1 MNISIEHVTKKI
13 KDATVLKDICLEM
26 KGGTV
31 YGLQGKNGS
40 GKTMLMRAI
49 SGLIRPTSGRIVIN
63 GEQLHKNISIPR
75 SIGLLLENPSLLPEY
90 DASQNLKLL
99 AKMQGGVPEE
109 EIRQL
114 IRDVGLDDAGHK
126 KVEKYSL
133 GMKQRLG
140 IAAAILGSPD
150 IILLDEPINA
160 IDGEGVEEIRSLI
173 LSLKNEKRIIIVACH
188 DKEEMNL
195 LADEIVHLR
204 DGRIEGQENGVA
216 DAVRQVLNYYK
227 VRNPGTLLDHWLI
240 MTAGTQPYQPNT
252 LHSYKFPTI
261 WLIMQAFMLLV
272 VNGYTSGDLEE
283 HGSVMI
289 VKSRS
294 RAGWWLSKCVWC
306 MFSTLLAYVI
316 YYIPMFLIFAW
327 RGIPMKMH
335 LTKRLVTT
343 SVEGFLNWKTADVCA
358 VVLFIPVA
366 VMMFLCLLQ
375 MLLEVV
381 WSPAVAIILLLVIQ
395 GISAYKQSVF
405 LWGNW
410 GIPVRM
416 LKTPIGYI
424 GNLRCSIAGIIVCIV
439 IGTILFKRRDL
450 LFKE

>member
-13 KDATVLKDICLEM
+13 KNATVLKDICLEM

-99 AKMQGGVPEE
+99 ATMQGGVPEE

-114 IRDVGLDDAGHK
+114 IRDVGLEDAGHK

-204 DGRIEGQENGVA
+204 DGRIEGQENGGA
-216 DAVRQVLNYYK
+216 A
-227 VRNPGTLLDHWLI
+227 
-240 MTAGTQPYQPNT
+240 
-252 LHSYKFPTI
+252 
-261 WLIMQAFMLLV
+261 
-272 VNGYTSGDLEE
+272 
-283 HGSVMI
+283 
-289 VKSRS
+289 
-294 RAGWWLSKCVWC
+294 
-306 MFSTLLAYVI
+306 
-316 YYIPMFLIFAW
+316 
-327 RGIPMKMH
+327 
-335 LTKRLVTT
+335 
-343 SVEGFLNWKTADVCA
+343 
-358 VVLFIPVA
+358 
-366 VMMFLCLLQ
+366 
-375 MLLEVV
+375 
-381 WSPAVAIILLLVIQ
+381 
-395 GISAYKQSVF
+395 
-405 LWGNW
+405 
-410 GIPVRM
+410 
-416 LKTPIGYI
+416 
-424 GNLRCSIAGIIVCIV
+424 
-439 IGTILFKRRDL
+439 
-450 LFKE
+450 

>member
-114 IRDVGLDDAGHK
+114 IRDVGLEDAGHK

-140 IAAAILGSPD
+140 IAAAILGRPD

-204 DGRIEGQENGVA
+204 DGRIEGQENGGA
-216 DAVRQVLNYYK
+216 A
-227 VRNPGTLLDHWLI
+227 
-240 MTAGTQPYQPNT
+240 
-252 LHSYKFPTI
+252 
-261 WLIMQAFMLLV
+261 
-272 VNGYTSGDLEE
+272 
-283 HGSVMI
+283 
-289 VKSRS
+289 
-294 RAGWWLSKCVWC
+294 
-306 MFSTLLAYVI
+306 
-316 YYIPMFLIFAW
+316 
-327 RGIPMKMH
+327 
-335 LTKRLVTT
+335 
-343 SVEGFLNWKTADVCA
+343 
-358 VVLFIPVA
+358 
-366 VMMFLCLLQ
+366 
-375 MLLEVV
+375 
-381 WSPAVAIILLLVIQ
+381 
-395 GISAYKQSVF
+395 
-405 LWGNW
+405 
-410 GIPVRM
+410 
-416 LKTPIGYI
+416 
-424 GNLRCSIAGIIVCIV
+424 
-439 IGTILFKRRDL
+439 
-450 LFKE
+450 

>member
-13 KDATVLKDICLEM
+13 KNATVLKDICLEM

-90 DASQNLKLL
+90 DAFQNLKLL

-114 IRDVGLDDAGHK
+114 IRDVGLEDAGHK

-204 DGRIEGQENGVA
+204 DGRIEGQENGGA
-216 DAVRQVLNYYK
+216 A
-227 VRNPGTLLDHWLI
+227 
-240 MTAGTQPYQPNT
+240 
-252 LHSYKFPTI
+252 
-261 WLIMQAFMLLV
+261 
-272 VNGYTSGDLEE
+272 
-283 HGSVMI
+283 
-289 VKSRS
+289 
-294 RAGWWLSKCVWC
+294 
-306 MFSTLLAYVI
+306 
-316 YYIPMFLIFAW
+316 
-327 RGIPMKMH
+327 
-335 LTKRLVTT
+335 
-343 SVEGFLNWKTADVCA
+343 
-358 VVLFIPVA
+358 
-366 VMMFLCLLQ
+366 
-375 MLLEVV
+375 
-381 WSPAVAIILLLVIQ
+381 
-395 GISAYKQSVF
+395 
-405 LWGNW
+405 
-410 GIPVRM
+410 
-416 LKTPIGYI
+416 
-424 GNLRCSIAGIIVCIV
+424 
-439 IGTILFKRRDL
+439 
-450 LFKE
+450 

>member
-204 DGRIEGQENGVA
+204 DGRIEGQENGGA
-216 DAVRQVLNYYK
+216 A
-227 VRNPGTLLDHWLI
+227 
-240 MTAGTQPYQPNT
+240 
-252 LHSYKFPTI
+252 
-261 WLIMQAFMLLV
+261 
-272 VNGYTSGDLEE
+272 
-283 HGSVMI
+283 
-289 VKSRS
+289 
-294 RAGWWLSKCVWC
+294 
-306 MFSTLLAYVI
+306 
-316 YYIPMFLIFAW
+316 
-327 RGIPMKMH
+327 
-335 LTKRLVTT
+335 
-343 SVEGFLNWKTADVCA
+343 
-358 VVLFIPVA
+358 
-366 VMMFLCLLQ
+366 
-375 MLLEVV
+375 
-381 WSPAVAIILLLVIQ
+381 
-395 GISAYKQSVF
+395 
-405 LWGNW
+405 
-410 GIPVRM
+410 
-416 LKTPIGYI
+416 
-424 GNLRCSIAGIIVCIV
+424 
-439 IGTILFKRRDL
+439 
-450 LFKE
+450 

>member
-49 SGLIRPTSGRIVIN
+49 SGTGSVPTSGRIVIN

-150 IILLDEPINA
+150 IILLDEPTM
-160 IDGEGVEEIRSLI
+160 RST
-173 LSLKNEKRIIIVACH
+173 EK
-188 DKEEMNL
+188 
-195 LADEIVHLR
+195 
-204 DGRIEGQENGVA
+204 
-216 DAVRQVLNYYK
+216 
-227 VRNPGTLLDHWLI
+227 
-240 MTAGTQPYQPNT
+240 
-252 LHSYKFPTI
+252 
-261 WLIMQAFMLLV
+261 
-272 VNGYTSGDLEE
+272 
-283 HGSVMI
+283 
-289 VKSRS
+289 
-294 RAGWWLSKCVWC
+294 VW
-306 MFSTLLAYVI
+306 
-316 YYIPMFLIFAW
+316 
-327 RGIPMKMH
+327 
-335 LTKRLVTT
+335 KRY
-343 SVEGFLNWKTADVCA
+343 EA
-358 VVLFIPVA
+358 LFCP
-366 VMMFLCLLQ
+366 
-375 MLLEVV
+375 
-381 WSPAVAIILLLVIQ
+381 
-395 GISAYKQSVF
+395 
-405 LWGNW
+405 
-410 GIPVRM
+410 
-416 LKTPIGYI
+416 
-424 GNLRCSIAGIIVCIV
+424 
-439 IGTILFKRRDL
+439 
-450 LFKE
+450 

>member
-114 IRDVGLDDAGHK
+114 IRDVGLEDAGHK

-133 GMKQRLG
+133 GMKQRLD

-204 DGRIEGQENGVA
+204 DGRIEGQENGGA
-216 DAVRQVLNYYK
+216 A
-227 VRNPGTLLDHWLI
+227 
-240 MTAGTQPYQPNT
+240 
-252 LHSYKFPTI
+252 
-261 WLIMQAFMLLV
+261 
-272 VNGYTSGDLEE
+272 
-283 HGSVMI
+283 
-289 VKSRS
+289 
-294 RAGWWLSKCVWC
+294 
-306 MFSTLLAYVI
+306 
-316 YYIPMFLIFAW
+316 
-327 RGIPMKMH
+327 
-335 LTKRLVTT
+335 
-343 SVEGFLNWKTADVCA
+343 
-358 VVLFIPVA
+358 
-366 VMMFLCLLQ
+366 
-375 MLLEVV
+375 
-381 WSPAVAIILLLVIQ
+381 
-395 GISAYKQSVF
+395 
-405 LWGNW
+405 
-410 GIPVRM
+410 
-416 LKTPIGYI
+416 
-424 GNLRCSIAGIIVCIV
+424 
-439 IGTILFKRRDL
+439 
-450 LFKE
+450 

>member
-13 KDATVLKDICLEM
+13 KNATVLKDICLEM

-114 IRDVGLDDAGHK
+114 IRDVGLEDAGHK

-140 IAAAILGSPD
+140 IASAILGSPD

-204 DGRIEGQENGVA
+204 DGRIEGQENGGA
-216 DAVRQVLNYYK
+216 A
-227 VRNPGTLLDHWLI
+227 
-240 MTAGTQPYQPNT
+240 
-252 LHSYKFPTI
+252 
-261 WLIMQAFMLLV
+261 
-272 VNGYTSGDLEE
+272 
-283 HGSVMI
+283 
-289 VKSRS
+289 
-294 RAGWWLSKCVWC
+294 
-306 MFSTLLAYVI
+306 
-316 YYIPMFLIFAW
+316 
-327 RGIPMKMH
+327 
-335 LTKRLVTT
+335 
-343 SVEGFLNWKTADVCA
+343 
-358 VVLFIPVA
+358 
-366 VMMFLCLLQ
+366 
-375 MLLEVV
+375 
-381 WSPAVAIILLLVIQ
+381 
-395 GISAYKQSVF
+395 
-405 LWGNW
+405 
-410 GIPVRM
+410 
-416 LKTPIGYI
+416 
-424 GNLRCSIAGIIVCIV
+424 
-439 IGTILFKRRDL
+439 
-450 LFKE
+450 

>member
-13 KDATVLKDICLEM
+13 KDATILKDICLEM

-204 DGRIEGQENGVA
+204 DGRIEGQENGGA
-216 DAVRQVLNYYK
+216 A
-227 VRNPGTLLDHWLI
+227 
-240 MTAGTQPYQPNT
+240 
-252 LHSYKFPTI
+252 
-261 WLIMQAFMLLV
+261 
-272 VNGYTSGDLEE
+272 
-283 HGSVMI
+283 
-289 VKSRS
+289 
-294 RAGWWLSKCVWC
+294 
-306 MFSTLLAYVI
+306 
-316 YYIPMFLIFAW
+316 
-327 RGIPMKMH
+327 
-335 LTKRLVTT
+335 
-343 SVEGFLNWKTADVCA
+343 
-358 VVLFIPVA
+358 
-366 VMMFLCLLQ
+366 
-375 MLLEVV
+375 
-381 WSPAVAIILLLVIQ
+381 
-395 GISAYKQSVF
+395 
-405 LWGNW
+405 
-410 GIPVRM
+410 
-416 LKTPIGYI
+416 
-424 GNLRCSIAGIIVCIV
+424 
-439 IGTILFKRRDL
+439 
-450 LFKE
+450 

>member
-173 LSLKNEKRIIIVACH
+173 LSLKNETRNSIVACH

-204 DGRIEGQENGVA
+204 DGRIEGQENGGA
-216 DAVRQVLNYYK
+216 A
-227 VRNPGTLLDHWLI
+227 
-240 MTAGTQPYQPNT
+240 
-252 LHSYKFPTI
+252 
-261 WLIMQAFMLLV
+261 
-272 VNGYTSGDLEE
+272 
-283 HGSVMI
+283 
-289 VKSRS
+289 
-294 RAGWWLSKCVWC
+294 
-306 MFSTLLAYVI
+306 
-316 YYIPMFLIFAW
+316 
-327 RGIPMKMH
+327 
-335 LTKRLVTT
+335 
-343 SVEGFLNWKTADVCA
+343 
-358 VVLFIPVA
+358 
-366 VMMFLCLLQ
+366 
-375 MLLEVV
+375 
-381 WSPAVAIILLLVIQ
+381 
-395 GISAYKQSVF
+395 
-405 LWGNW
+405 
-410 GIPVRM
+410 
-416 LKTPIGYI
+416 
-424 GNLRCSIAGIIVCIV
+424 
-439 IGTILFKRRDL
+439 
-450 LFKE
+450 

>member
-99 AKMQGGVPEE
+99 AKMQGGVPED
-109 EIRQL
+109 EIQQL
-114 IRDVGLDDAGHK
+114 IRDVGLEDAGHK

-204 DGRIEGQENGVA
+204 DGRIEGQENGGA
-216 DAVRQVLNYYK
+216 A
-227 VRNPGTLLDHWLI
+227 
-240 MTAGTQPYQPNT
+240 
-252 LHSYKFPTI
+252 
-261 WLIMQAFMLLV
+261 
-272 VNGYTSGDLEE
+272 
-283 HGSVMI
+283 
-289 VKSRS
+289 
-294 RAGWWLSKCVWC
+294 
-306 MFSTLLAYVI
+306 
-316 YYIPMFLIFAW
+316 
-327 RGIPMKMH
+327 
-335 LTKRLVTT
+335 
-343 SVEGFLNWKTADVCA
+343 
-358 VVLFIPVA
+358 
-366 VMMFLCLLQ
+366 
-375 MLLEVV
+375 
-381 WSPAVAIILLLVIQ
+381 
-395 GISAYKQSVF
+395 
-405 LWGNW
+405 
-410 GIPVRM
+410 
-416 LKTPIGYI
+416 
-424 GNLRCSIAGIIVCIV
+424 
-439 IGTILFKRRDL
+439 
-450 LFKE
+450 

>member
-1 MNISIEHVTKKI
+1 MEYSIIVNDVSKSFRGEM
-13 KDATVLKDICLEM
+13 VLKNVSVKCRPGHI
-26 KGGTV
+26 
-31 YGLQGKNGS
+31 YGFVGKNGS

-204 DGRIEGQENGVA
+204 DGRIEGQENGGA
-216 DAVRQVLNYYK
+216 A
-227 VRNPGTLLDHWLI
+227 
-240 MTAGTQPYQPNT
+240 
-252 LHSYKFPTI
+252 
-261 WLIMQAFMLLV
+261 
-272 VNGYTSGDLEE
+272 
-283 HGSVMI
+283 
-289 VKSRS
+289 
-294 RAGWWLSKCVWC
+294 
-306 MFSTLLAYVI
+306 
-316 YYIPMFLIFAW
+316 
-327 RGIPMKMH
+327 
-335 LTKRLVTT
+335 
-343 SVEGFLNWKTADVCA
+343 
-358 VVLFIPVA
+358 
-366 VMMFLCLLQ
+366 
-375 MLLEVV
+375 
-381 WSPAVAIILLLVIQ
+381 
-395 GISAYKQSVF
+395 
-405 LWGNW
+405 
-410 GIPVRM
+410 
-416 LKTPIGYI
+416 
-424 GNLRCSIAGIIVCIV
+424 
-439 IGTILFKRRDL
+439 
-450 LFKE
+450 

>member
-1 MNISIEHVTKKI
+1 MLKIE
-13 KDATVLKDICLEM
+13 DLRFSYSRRSAPVLNGVDLELRD
-26 KGGTV
+26 GEIGI
-31 YGLQGKNGS
+31 LLGKNGS

-90 DASQNLKLL
+90 DAFQNLKLL

-114 IRDVGLDDAGHK
+114 IRDVGLEDAGHK

-204 DGRIEGQENGVA
+204 DGRIEGQENGGA
-216 DAVRQVLNYYK
+216 A
-227 VRNPGTLLDHWLI
+227 
-240 MTAGTQPYQPNT
+240 
-252 LHSYKFPTI
+252 
-261 WLIMQAFMLLV
+261 
-272 VNGYTSGDLEE
+272 
-283 HGSVMI
+283 
-289 VKSRS
+289 
-294 RAGWWLSKCVWC
+294 
-306 MFSTLLAYVI
+306 
-316 YYIPMFLIFAW
+316 
-327 RGIPMKMH
+327 
-335 LTKRLVTT
+335 
-343 SVEGFLNWKTADVCA
+343 
-358 VVLFIPVA
+358 
-366 VMMFLCLLQ
+366 
-375 MLLEVV
+375 
-381 WSPAVAIILLLVIQ
+381 
-395 GISAYKQSVF
+395 
-405 LWGNW
+405 
-410 GIPVRM
+410 
-416 LKTPIGYI
+416 
-424 GNLRCSIAGIIVCIV
+424 
-439 IGTILFKRRDL
+439 
-450 LFKE
+450 

>member
-40 GKTMLMRAI
+40 GMLMRAI

-204 DGRIEGQENGVA
+204 DGRIEGQENGGA
-216 DAVRQVLNYYK
+216 A
-227 VRNPGTLLDHWLI
+227 
-240 MTAGTQPYQPNT
+240 
-252 LHSYKFPTI
+252 
-261 WLIMQAFMLLV
+261 
-272 VNGYTSGDLEE
+272 
-283 HGSVMI
+283 
-289 VKSRS
+289 
-294 RAGWWLSKCVWC
+294 
-306 MFSTLLAYVI
+306 
-316 YYIPMFLIFAW
+316 
-327 RGIPMKMH
+327 
-335 LTKRLVTT
+335 
-343 SVEGFLNWKTADVCA
+343 
-358 VVLFIPVA
+358 
-366 VMMFLCLLQ
+366 
-375 MLLEVV
+375 
-381 WSPAVAIILLLVIQ
+381 
-395 GISAYKQSVF
+395 
-405 LWGNW
+405 
-410 GIPVRM
+410 
-416 LKTPIGYI
+416 
-424 GNLRCSIAGIIVCIV
+424 
-439 IGTILFKRRDL
+439 
-450 LFKE
+450 

>member
-75 SIGLLLENPSLLPEY
+75 SIGLLLENTSLLPEY
-90 DASQNLKLL
+90 DAFQNLKLL

-114 IRDVGLDDAGHK
+114 IRDVGLEDAGHK

-204 DGRIEGQENGVA
+204 DGRIEGQENGGA
-216 DAVRQVLNYYK
+216 A
-227 VRNPGTLLDHWLI
+227 
-240 MTAGTQPYQPNT
+240 
-252 LHSYKFPTI
+252 
-261 WLIMQAFMLLV
+261 
-272 VNGYTSGDLEE
+272 
-283 HGSVMI
+283 
-289 VKSRS
+289 
-294 RAGWWLSKCVWC
+294 
-306 MFSTLLAYVI
+306 
-316 YYIPMFLIFAW
+316 
-327 RGIPMKMH
+327 
-335 LTKRLVTT
+335 
-343 SVEGFLNWKTADVCA
+343 
-358 VVLFIPVA
+358 
-366 VMMFLCLLQ
+366 
-375 MLLEVV
+375 
-381 WSPAVAIILLLVIQ
+381 
-395 GISAYKQSVF
+395 
-405 LWGNW
+405 
-410 GIPVRM
+410 
-416 LKTPIGYI
+416 
-424 GNLRCSIAGIIVCIV
+424 
-439 IGTILFKRRDL
+439 
-450 LFKE
+450 

>member
-49 SGLIRPTSGRIVIN
+49 SGTGSVPTSGRIVIN

-114 IRDVGLDDAGHK
+114 IRDVGLEDAGHK

-204 DGRIEGQENGVA
+204 DGRIEGQENGGA
-216 DAVRQVLNYYK
+216 A
-227 VRNPGTLLDHWLI
+227 
-240 MTAGTQPYQPNT
+240 
-252 LHSYKFPTI
+252 
-261 WLIMQAFMLLV
+261 
-272 VNGYTSGDLEE
+272 
-283 HGSVMI
+283 
-289 VKSRS
+289 
-294 RAGWWLSKCVWC
+294 
-306 MFSTLLAYVI
+306 
-316 YYIPMFLIFAW
+316 
-327 RGIPMKMH
+327 
-335 LTKRLVTT
+335 
-343 SVEGFLNWKTADVCA
+343 
-358 VVLFIPVA
+358 
-366 VMMFLCLLQ
+366 
-375 MLLEVV
+375 
-381 WSPAVAIILLLVIQ
+381 
-395 GISAYKQSVF
+395 
-405 LWGNW
+405 
-410 GIPVRM
+410 
-416 LKTPIGYI
+416 
-424 GNLRCSIAGIIVCIV
+424 
-439 IGTILFKRRDL
+439 
-450 LFKE
+450 

>member
-63 GEQLHKNISIPR
+63 GEQLHKNISLPR

-114 IRDVGLDDAGHK
+114 IRDVGLEDAGHK

-204 DGRIEGQENGVA
+204 DGRIEGQENGGA
-216 DAVRQVLNYYK
+216 A
-227 VRNPGTLLDHWLI
+227 
-240 MTAGTQPYQPNT
+240 
-252 LHSYKFPTI
+252 
-261 WLIMQAFMLLV
+261 
-272 VNGYTSGDLEE
+272 
-283 HGSVMI
+283 
-289 VKSRS
+289 
-294 RAGWWLSKCVWC
+294 
-306 MFSTLLAYVI
+306 
-316 YYIPMFLIFAW
+316 
-327 RGIPMKMH
+327 
-335 LTKRLVTT
+335 
-343 SVEGFLNWKTADVCA
+343 
-358 VVLFIPVA
+358 
-366 VMMFLCLLQ
+366 
-375 MLLEVV
+375 
-381 WSPAVAIILLLVIQ
+381 
-395 GISAYKQSVF
+395 
-405 LWGNW
+405 
-410 GIPVRM
+410 
-416 LKTPIGYI
+416 
-424 GNLRCSIAGIIVCIV
+424 
-439 IGTILFKRRDL
+439 
-450 LFKE
+450 

>member
-99 AKMQGGVPEE
+99 AKMQGGVPED

-114 IRDVGLDDAGHK
+114 IRDVGLEDAGHK

-204 DGRIEGQENGVA
+204 DGRIEGQEKGGA
-216 DAVRQVLNYYK
+216 A
-227 VRNPGTLLDHWLI
+227 
-240 MTAGTQPYQPNT
+240 
-252 LHSYKFPTI
+252 
-261 WLIMQAFMLLV
+261 
-272 VNGYTSGDLEE
+272 
-283 HGSVMI
+283 
-289 VKSRS
+289 
-294 RAGWWLSKCVWC
+294 
-306 MFSTLLAYVI
+306 
-316 YYIPMFLIFAW
+316 
-327 RGIPMKMH
+327 
-335 LTKRLVTT
+335 
-343 SVEGFLNWKTADVCA
+343 
-358 VVLFIPVA
+358 
-366 VMMFLCLLQ
+366 
-375 MLLEVV
+375 
-381 WSPAVAIILLLVIQ
+381 
-395 GISAYKQSVF
+395 
-405 LWGNW
+405 
-410 GIPVRM
+410 
-416 LKTPIGYI
+416 
-424 GNLRCSIAGIIVCIV
+424 
-439 IGTILFKRRDL
+439 
-450 LFKE
+450 

>member
-99 AKMQGGVPEE
+99 AKMQVGVPEE

-114 IRDVGLDDAGHK
+114 IRDVGLEDAGHK

-204 DGRIEGQENGVA
+204 DGRIEGQENGGA
-216 DAVRQVLNYYK
+216 A
-227 VRNPGTLLDHWLI
+227 
-240 MTAGTQPYQPNT
+240 
-252 LHSYKFPTI
+252 
-261 WLIMQAFMLLV
+261 
-272 VNGYTSGDLEE
+272 
-283 HGSVMI
+283 
-289 VKSRS
+289 
-294 RAGWWLSKCVWC
+294 
-306 MFSTLLAYVI
+306 
-316 YYIPMFLIFAW
+316 
-327 RGIPMKMH
+327 
-335 LTKRLVTT
+335 
-343 SVEGFLNWKTADVCA
+343 
-358 VVLFIPVA
+358 
-366 VMMFLCLLQ
+366 
-375 MLLEVV
+375 
-381 WSPAVAIILLLVIQ
+381 
-395 GISAYKQSVF
+395 
-405 LWGNW
+405 
-410 GIPVRM
+410 
-416 LKTPIGYI
+416 
-424 GNLRCSIAGIIVCIV
+424 
-439 IGTILFKRRDL
+439 
-450 LFKE
+450 

>member
-63 GEQLHKNISIPR
+63 GEQLH
-75 SIGLLLENPSLLPEY
+75 
-90 DASQNLKLL
+90 DAFQNLKLL

-114 IRDVGLDDAGHK
+114 IRDVGLEDAGHK

-204 DGRIEGQENGVA
+204 DGRIEGQENGGA
-216 DAVRQVLNYYK
+216 A
-227 VRNPGTLLDHWLI
+227 
-240 MTAGTQPYQPNT
+240 
-252 LHSYKFPTI
+252 
-261 WLIMQAFMLLV
+261 
-272 VNGYTSGDLEE
+272 
-283 HGSVMI
+283 
-289 VKSRS
+289 
-294 RAGWWLSKCVWC
+294 
-306 MFSTLLAYVI
+306 
-316 YYIPMFLIFAW
+316 
-327 RGIPMKMH
+327 
-335 LTKRLVTT
+335 
-343 SVEGFLNWKTADVCA
+343 
-358 VVLFIPVA
+358 
-366 VMMFLCLLQ
+366 
-375 MLLEVV
+375 
-381 WSPAVAIILLLVIQ
+381 
-395 GISAYKQSVF
+395 
-405 LWGNW
+405 
-410 GIPVRM
+410 
-416 LKTPIGYI
+416 
-424 GNLRCSIAGIIVCIV
+424 
-439 IGTILFKRRDL
+439 
-450 LFKE
+450 

>member
-150 IILLDEPINA
+150 IILLEEPINA

-204 DGRIEGQENGVA
+204 DGRIEGQENGGA
-216 DAVRQVLNYYK
+216 A
-227 VRNPGTLLDHWLI
+227 
-240 MTAGTQPYQPNT
+240 
-252 LHSYKFPTI
+252 
-261 WLIMQAFMLLV
+261 
-272 VNGYTSGDLEE
+272 
-283 HGSVMI
+283 
-289 VKSRS
+289 
-294 RAGWWLSKCVWC
+294 
-306 MFSTLLAYVI
+306 
-316 YYIPMFLIFAW
+316 
-327 RGIPMKMH
+327 
-335 LTKRLVTT
+335 
-343 SVEGFLNWKTADVCA
+343 
-358 VVLFIPVA
+358 
-366 VMMFLCLLQ
+366 
-375 MLLEVV
+375 
-381 WSPAVAIILLLVIQ
+381 
-395 GISAYKQSVF
+395 
-405 LWGNW
+405 
-410 GIPVRM
+410 
-416 LKTPIGYI
+416 
-424 GNLRCSIAGIIVCIV
+424 
-439 IGTILFKRRDL
+439 
-450 LFKE
+450 

>member
-13 KDATVLKDICLEM
+13 KNATVLKDICLEM

-204 DGRIEGQENGVA
+204 DGRIEGQENGGA
-216 DAVRQVLNYYK
+216 A
-227 VRNPGTLLDHWLI
+227 
-240 MTAGTQPYQPNT
+240 
-252 LHSYKFPTI
+252 
-261 WLIMQAFMLLV
+261 
-272 VNGYTSGDLEE
+272 
-283 HGSVMI
+283 
-289 VKSRS
+289 
-294 RAGWWLSKCVWC
+294 
-306 MFSTLLAYVI
+306 
-316 YYIPMFLIFAW
+316 
-327 RGIPMKMH
+327 
-335 LTKRLVTT
+335 
-343 SVEGFLNWKTADVCA
+343 
-358 VVLFIPVA
+358 
-366 VMMFLCLLQ
+366 
-375 MLLEVV
+375 
-381 WSPAVAIILLLVIQ
+381 
-395 GISAYKQSVF
+395 
-405 LWGNW
+405 
-410 GIPVRM
+410 
-416 LKTPIGYI
+416 
-424 GNLRCSIAGIIVCIV
+424 
-439 IGTILFKRRDL
+439 
-450 LFKE
+450 

>member
-13 KDATVLKDICLEM
+13 KNATVLKDICLEM
-26 KGGTV
+26 KGGIV

-90 DASQNLKLL
+90 DAFQNLKLL

-114 IRDVGLDDAGHK
+114 IRDVGLEDAGHK

-204 DGRIEGQENGVA
+204 DGRIEGQENGGA
-216 DAVRQVLNYYK
+216 A
-227 VRNPGTLLDHWLI
+227 
-240 MTAGTQPYQPNT
+240 
-252 LHSYKFPTI
+252 
-261 WLIMQAFMLLV
+261 
-272 VNGYTSGDLEE
+272 
-283 HGSVMI
+283 
-289 VKSRS
+289 
-294 RAGWWLSKCVWC
+294 
-306 MFSTLLAYVI
+306 
-316 YYIPMFLIFAW
+316 
-327 RGIPMKMH
+327 
-335 LTKRLVTT
+335 
-343 SVEGFLNWKTADVCA
+343 
-358 VVLFIPVA
+358 
-366 VMMFLCLLQ
+366 
-375 MLLEVV
+375 
-381 WSPAVAIILLLVIQ
+381 
-395 GISAYKQSVF
+395 
-405 LWGNW
+405 
-410 GIPVRM
+410 
-416 LKTPIGYI
+416 
-424 GNLRCSIAGIIVCIV
+424 
-439 IGTILFKRRDL
+439 
-450 LFKE
+450 

>member
-13 KDATVLKDICLEM
+13 KDATVLKDICLGM

-114 IRDVGLDDAGHK
+114 IRDVGLEDAGHK

-204 DGRIEGQENGVA
+204 DGRIEGQENGGA
-216 DAVRQVLNYYK
+216 A
-227 VRNPGTLLDHWLI
+227 
-240 MTAGTQPYQPNT
+240 
-252 LHSYKFPTI
+252 
-261 WLIMQAFMLLV
+261 
-272 VNGYTSGDLEE
+272 
-283 HGSVMI
+283 
-289 VKSRS
+289 
-294 RAGWWLSKCVWC
+294 
-306 MFSTLLAYVI
+306 
-316 YYIPMFLIFAW
+316 
-327 RGIPMKMH
+327 
-335 LTKRLVTT
+335 
-343 SVEGFLNWKTADVCA
+343 
-358 VVLFIPVA
+358 
-366 VMMFLCLLQ
+366 
-375 MLLEVV
+375 
-381 WSPAVAIILLLVIQ
+381 
-395 GISAYKQSVF
+395 
-405 LWGNW
+405 
-410 GIPVRM
+410 
-416 LKTPIGYI
+416 
-424 GNLRCSIAGIIVCIV
+424 
-439 IGTILFKRRDL
+439 
-450 LFKE
+450 

>member
-75 SIGLLLENPSLLPEY
+75 SIGLLLENTSLLPEY

-114 IRDVGLDDAGHK
+114 IRDVGLEDAGHK

-204 DGRIEGQENGVA
+204 DGRIEGQENGGA
-216 DAVRQVLNYYK
+216 A
-227 VRNPGTLLDHWLI
+227 
-240 MTAGTQPYQPNT
+240 
-252 LHSYKFPTI
+252 
-261 WLIMQAFMLLV
+261 
-272 VNGYTSGDLEE
+272 
-283 HGSVMI
+283 
-289 VKSRS
+289 
-294 RAGWWLSKCVWC
+294 
-306 MFSTLLAYVI
+306 
-316 YYIPMFLIFAW
+316 
-327 RGIPMKMH
+327 
-335 LTKRLVTT
+335 
-343 SVEGFLNWKTADVCA
+343 
-358 VVLFIPVA
+358 
-366 VMMFLCLLQ
+366 
-375 MLLEVV
+375 
-381 WSPAVAIILLLVIQ
+381 
-395 GISAYKQSVF
+395 
-405 LWGNW
+405 
-410 GIPVRM
+410 
-416 LKTPIGYI
+416 
-424 GNLRCSIAGIIVCIV
+424 
-439 IGTILFKRRDL
+439 
-450 LFKE
+450 

>member
-1 MNISIEHVTKKI
+1 MIKGIRQYEYINRTRDKKI

-114 IRDVGLDDAGHK
+114 IRDVGLEDAGHK

-204 DGRIEGQENGVA
+204 DGRIEGQENGGA
-216 DAVRQVLNYYK
+216 A
-227 VRNPGTLLDHWLI
+227 
-240 MTAGTQPYQPNT
+240 
-252 LHSYKFPTI
+252 
-261 WLIMQAFMLLV
+261 
-272 VNGYTSGDLEE
+272 
-283 HGSVMI
+283 
-289 VKSRS
+289 
-294 RAGWWLSKCVWC
+294 
-306 MFSTLLAYVI
+306 
-316 YYIPMFLIFAW
+316 
-327 RGIPMKMH
+327 
-335 LTKRLVTT
+335 
-343 SVEGFLNWKTADVCA
+343 
-358 VVLFIPVA
+358 
-366 VMMFLCLLQ
+366 
-375 MLLEVV
+375 
-381 WSPAVAIILLLVIQ
+381 
-395 GISAYKQSVF
+395 
-405 LWGNW
+405 
-410 GIPVRM
+410 
-416 LKTPIGYI
+416 
-424 GNLRCSIAGIIVCIV
+424 
-439 IGTILFKRRDL
+439 
-450 LFKE
+450 

>member
-13 KDATVLKDICLEM
+13 KNATVLKDICLEM

-31 YGLQGKNGS
+31 YGLQGKHGS

-114 IRDVGLDDAGHK
+114 IRDVGLEDAGHK

-160 IDGEGVEEIRSLI
+160 IDGEGVEEIRRLI
-173 LSLKNEKRIIIVACH
+173 LSLKNEKRVIIVACH

-204 DGRIEGQENGVA
+204 DGRIEGQENGGA
-216 DAVRQVLNYYK
+216 A
-227 VRNPGTLLDHWLI
+227 
-240 MTAGTQPYQPNT
+240 
-252 LHSYKFPTI
+252 
-261 WLIMQAFMLLV
+261 
-272 VNGYTSGDLEE
+272 
-283 HGSVMI
+283 
-289 VKSRS
+289 
-294 RAGWWLSKCVWC
+294 
-306 MFSTLLAYVI
+306 
-316 YYIPMFLIFAW
+316 
-327 RGIPMKMH
+327 
-335 LTKRLVTT
+335 
-343 SVEGFLNWKTADVCA
+343 
-358 VVLFIPVA
+358 
-366 VMMFLCLLQ
+366 
-375 MLLEVV
+375 
-381 WSPAVAIILLLVIQ
+381 
-395 GISAYKQSVF
+395 
-405 LWGNW
+405 
-410 GIPVRM
+410 
-416 LKTPIGYI
+416 
-424 GNLRCSIAGIIVCIV
+424 
-439 IGTILFKRRDL
+439 
-450 LFKE
+450 

>member
-140 IAAAILGSPD
+140 IAAAILGSLD

-204 DGRIEGQENGVA
+204 DGRIEGQENGGA
-216 DAVRQVLNYYK
+216 A
-227 VRNPGTLLDHWLI
+227 
-240 MTAGTQPYQPNT
+240 
-252 LHSYKFPTI
+252 
-261 WLIMQAFMLLV
+261 
-272 VNGYTSGDLEE
+272 
-283 HGSVMI
+283 
-289 VKSRS
+289 
-294 RAGWWLSKCVWC
+294 
-306 MFSTLLAYVI
+306 
-316 YYIPMFLIFAW
+316 
-327 RGIPMKMH
+327 
-335 LTKRLVTT
+335 
-343 SVEGFLNWKTADVCA
+343 
-358 VVLFIPVA
+358 
-366 VMMFLCLLQ
+366 
-375 MLLEVV
+375 
-381 WSPAVAIILLLVIQ
+381 
-395 GISAYKQSVF
+395 
-405 LWGNW
+405 
-410 GIPVRM
+410 
-416 LKTPIGYI
+416 
-424 GNLRCSIAGIIVCIV
+424 
-439 IGTILFKRRDL
+439 
-450 LFKE
+450 

>member
-49 SGLIRPTSGRIVIN
+49 SGLIRPTSGRVVIN

-204 DGRIEGQENGVA
+204 DGRIEGQENGGA
-216 DAVRQVLNYYK
+216 A
-227 VRNPGTLLDHWLI
+227 
-240 MTAGTQPYQPNT
+240 
-252 LHSYKFPTI
+252 
-261 WLIMQAFMLLV
+261 
-272 VNGYTSGDLEE
+272 
-283 HGSVMI
+283 
-289 VKSRS
+289 
-294 RAGWWLSKCVWC
+294 
-306 MFSTLLAYVI
+306 
-316 YYIPMFLIFAW
+316 
-327 RGIPMKMH
+327 
-335 LTKRLVTT
+335 
-343 SVEGFLNWKTADVCA
+343 
-358 VVLFIPVA
+358 
-366 VMMFLCLLQ
+366 
-375 MLLEVV
+375 
-381 WSPAVAIILLLVIQ
+381 
-395 GISAYKQSVF
+395 
-405 LWGNW
+405 
-410 GIPVRM
+410 
-416 LKTPIGYI
+416 
-424 GNLRCSIAGIIVCIV
+424 
-439 IGTILFKRRDL
+439 
-450 LFKE
+450 

>member
-13 KDATVLKDICLEM
+13 KNATVLKDICLEM

-114 IRDVGLDDAGHK
+114 IHDVGLEDAGHK

-204 DGRIEGQENGVA
+204 DGRIEGQENGGA
-216 DAVRQVLNYYK
+216 A
-227 VRNPGTLLDHWLI
+227 
-240 MTAGTQPYQPNT
+240 
-252 LHSYKFPTI
+252 
-261 WLIMQAFMLLV
+261 
-272 VNGYTSGDLEE
+272 
-283 HGSVMI
+283 
-289 VKSRS
+289 
-294 RAGWWLSKCVWC
+294 
-306 MFSTLLAYVI
+306 
-316 YYIPMFLIFAW
+316 
-327 RGIPMKMH
+327 
-335 LTKRLVTT
+335 
-343 SVEGFLNWKTADVCA
+343 
-358 VVLFIPVA
+358 
-366 VMMFLCLLQ
+366 
-375 MLLEVV
+375 
-381 WSPAVAIILLLVIQ
+381 
-395 GISAYKQSVF
+395 
-405 LWGNW
+405 
-410 GIPVRM
+410 
-416 LKTPIGYI
+416 
-424 GNLRCSIAGIIVCIV
+424 
-439 IGTILFKRRDL
+439 
-450 LFKE
+450 

>member
-90 DASQNLKLL
+90 DAFQNLKLL
-99 AKMQGGVPEE
+99 AKMQGGVPED

-114 IRDVGLDDAGHK
+114 IRDVGLEDAGHK

-204 DGRIEGQENGVA
+204 DGRIEGQENGGA
-216 DAVRQVLNYYK
+216 A
-227 VRNPGTLLDHWLI
+227 
-240 MTAGTQPYQPNT
+240 
-252 LHSYKFPTI
+252 
-261 WLIMQAFMLLV
+261 
-272 VNGYTSGDLEE
+272 
-283 HGSVMI
+283 
-289 VKSRS
+289 
-294 RAGWWLSKCVWC
+294 
-306 MFSTLLAYVI
+306 
-316 YYIPMFLIFAW
+316 
-327 RGIPMKMH
+327 
-335 LTKRLVTT
+335 
-343 SVEGFLNWKTADVCA
+343 
-358 VVLFIPVA
+358 
-366 VMMFLCLLQ
+366 
-375 MLLEVV
+375 
-381 WSPAVAIILLLVIQ
+381 
-395 GISAYKQSVF
+395 
-405 LWGNW
+405 
-410 GIPVRM
+410 
-416 LKTPIGYI
+416 
-424 GNLRCSIAGIIVCIV
+424 
-439 IGTILFKRRDL
+439 
-450 LFKE
+450 

>member
-13 KDATVLKDICLEM
+13 KNATVLKDICLEM

-75 SIGLLLENPSLLPEY
+75 RIGLLLENPSLLPEY

-114 IRDVGLDDAGHK
+114 IRDVGLEDAGHK

-204 DGRIEGQENGVA
+204 DGRIEGQENGGA
-216 DAVRQVLNYYK
+216 A
-227 VRNPGTLLDHWLI
+227 
-240 MTAGTQPYQPNT
+240 
-252 LHSYKFPTI
+252 
-261 WLIMQAFMLLV
+261 
-272 VNGYTSGDLEE
+272 
-283 HGSVMI
+283 
-289 VKSRS
+289 
-294 RAGWWLSKCVWC
+294 
-306 MFSTLLAYVI
+306 
-316 YYIPMFLIFAW
+316 
-327 RGIPMKMH
+327 
-335 LTKRLVTT
+335 
-343 SVEGFLNWKTADVCA
+343 
-358 VVLFIPVA
+358 
-366 VMMFLCLLQ
+366 
-375 MLLEVV
+375 
-381 WSPAVAIILLLVIQ
+381 
-395 GISAYKQSVF
+395 
-405 LWGNW
+405 
-410 GIPVRM
+410 
-416 LKTPIGYI
+416 
-424 GNLRCSIAGIIVCIV
+424 
-439 IGTILFKRRDL
+439 
-450 LFKE
+450 

>member
-49 SGLIRPTSGRIVIN
+49 SGLIRPTSGRVVIN

-90 DASQNLKLL
+90 DAFQNLKLL

-114 IRDVGLDDAGHK
+114 IRDVGLEDAGHK

-204 DGRIEGQENGVA
+204 DGRIEGQENGGA
-216 DAVRQVLNYYK
+216 A
-227 VRNPGTLLDHWLI
+227 
-240 MTAGTQPYQPNT
+240 
-252 LHSYKFPTI
+252 
-261 WLIMQAFMLLV
+261 
-272 VNGYTSGDLEE
+272 
-283 HGSVMI
+283 
-289 VKSRS
+289 
-294 RAGWWLSKCVWC
+294 
-306 MFSTLLAYVI
+306 
-316 YYIPMFLIFAW
+316 
-327 RGIPMKMH
+327 
-335 LTKRLVTT
+335 
-343 SVEGFLNWKTADVCA
+343 
-358 VVLFIPVA
+358 
-366 VMMFLCLLQ
+366 
-375 MLLEVV
+375 
-381 WSPAVAIILLLVIQ
+381 
-395 GISAYKQSVF
+395 
-405 LWGNW
+405 
-410 GIPVRM
+410 
-416 LKTPIGYI
+416 
-424 GNLRCSIAGIIVCIV
+424 
-439 IGTILFKRRDL
+439 
-450 LFKE
+450 

>member
-75 SIGLLLENPSLLPEY
+75 SIGLLLENPSLLPEC

-99 AKMQGGVPEE
+99 AKMQGGVPED

-114 IRDVGLDDAGHK
+114 IRDVGLEDAGHK

-204 DGRIEGQENGVA
+204 DGRIEGQENGGA
-216 DAVRQVLNYYK
+216 A
-227 VRNPGTLLDHWLI
+227 
-240 MTAGTQPYQPNT
+240 
-252 LHSYKFPTI
+252 
-261 WLIMQAFMLLV
+261 
-272 VNGYTSGDLEE
+272 
-283 HGSVMI
+283 
-289 VKSRS
+289 
-294 RAGWWLSKCVWC
+294 
-306 MFSTLLAYVI
+306 
-316 YYIPMFLIFAW
+316 
-327 RGIPMKMH
+327 
-335 LTKRLVTT
+335 
-343 SVEGFLNWKTADVCA
+343 
-358 VVLFIPVA
+358 
-366 VMMFLCLLQ
+366 
-375 MLLEVV
+375 
-381 WSPAVAIILLLVIQ
+381 
-395 GISAYKQSVF
+395 
-405 LWGNW
+405 
-410 GIPVRM
+410 
-416 LKTPIGYI
+416 
-424 GNLRCSIAGIIVCIV
+424 
-439 IGTILFKRRDL
+439 
-450 LFKE
+450 

>member
-13 KDATVLKDICLEM
+13 KVAPVLKDICLEM

-114 IRDVGLDDAGHK
+114 IRDVGLEDAGHK

-204 DGRIEGQENGVA
+204 DGRIEGQENGGA
-216 DAVRQVLNYYK
+216 A
-227 VRNPGTLLDHWLI
+227 
-240 MTAGTQPYQPNT
+240 
-252 LHSYKFPTI
+252 
-261 WLIMQAFMLLV
+261 
-272 VNGYTSGDLEE
+272 
-283 HGSVMI
+283 
-289 VKSRS
+289 
-294 RAGWWLSKCVWC
+294 
-306 MFSTLLAYVI
+306 
-316 YYIPMFLIFAW
+316 
-327 RGIPMKMH
+327 
-335 LTKRLVTT
+335 
-343 SVEGFLNWKTADVCA
+343 
-358 VVLFIPVA
+358 
-366 VMMFLCLLQ
+366 
-375 MLLEVV
+375 
-381 WSPAVAIILLLVIQ
+381 
-395 GISAYKQSVF
+395 
-405 LWGNW
+405 
-410 GIPVRM
+410 
-416 LKTPIGYI
+416 
-424 GNLRCSIAGIIVCIV
+424 
-439 IGTILFKRRDL
+439 
-450 LFKE
+450 

>member
-173 LSLKNEKRIIIVACH
+173 LSLKNETRNSIVACL

-204 DGRIEGQENGVA
+204 DGRIEGQENGGA
-216 DAVRQVLNYYK
+216 A
-227 VRNPGTLLDHWLI
+227 
-240 MTAGTQPYQPNT
+240 
-252 LHSYKFPTI
+252 
-261 WLIMQAFMLLV
+261 
-272 VNGYTSGDLEE
+272 
-283 HGSVMI
+283 
-289 VKSRS
+289 
-294 RAGWWLSKCVWC
+294 
-306 MFSTLLAYVI
+306 
-316 YYIPMFLIFAW
+316 
-327 RGIPMKMH
+327 
-335 LTKRLVTT
+335 
-343 SVEGFLNWKTADVCA
+343 
-358 VVLFIPVA
+358 
-366 VMMFLCLLQ
+366 
-375 MLLEVV
+375 
-381 WSPAVAIILLLVIQ
+381 
-395 GISAYKQSVF
+395 
-405 LWGNW
+405 
-410 GIPVRM
+410 
-416 LKTPIGYI
+416 
-424 GNLRCSIAGIIVCIV
+424 
-439 IGTILFKRRDL
+439 
-450 LFKE
+450 

>member
-1 MNISIEHVTKKI
+1 MLKIE
-13 KDATVLKDICLEM
+13 DLRFSYSRRSAPVLNGVDLELRD
-26 KGGTV
+26 GEIGI
-31 YGLQGKNGS
+31 LLGKNGS

-114 IRDVGLDDAGHK
+114 IRDVGLEDAGHK

-204 DGRIEGQENGVA
+204 DGRIEGQENGGA
-216 DAVRQVLNYYK
+216 A
-227 VRNPGTLLDHWLI
+227 
-240 MTAGTQPYQPNT
+240 
-252 LHSYKFPTI
+252 
-261 WLIMQAFMLLV
+261 
-272 VNGYTSGDLEE
+272 
-283 HGSVMI
+283 
-289 VKSRS
+289 
-294 RAGWWLSKCVWC
+294 
-306 MFSTLLAYVI
+306 
-316 YYIPMFLIFAW
+316 
-327 RGIPMKMH
+327 
-335 LTKRLVTT
+335 
-343 SVEGFLNWKTADVCA
+343 
-358 VVLFIPVA
+358 
-366 VMMFLCLLQ
+366 
-375 MLLEVV
+375 
-381 WSPAVAIILLLVIQ
+381 
-395 GISAYKQSVF
+395 
-405 LWGNW
+405 
-410 GIPVRM
+410 
-416 LKTPIGYI
+416 
-424 GNLRCSIAGIIVCIV
+424 
-439 IGTILFKRRDL
+439 
-450 LFKE
+450 

>member
-99 AKMQGGVPEE
+99 AKMQGGVPED

-114 IRDVGLDDAGHK
+114 IRDVGLEDAGHK

-173 LSLKNEKRIIIVACH
+173 LFLKNEKRIIIVACH

-204 DGRIEGQENGVA
+204 DGRIEGQENGGA
-216 DAVRQVLNYYK
+216 A
-227 VRNPGTLLDHWLI
+227 
-240 MTAGTQPYQPNT
+240 
-252 LHSYKFPTI
+252 
-261 WLIMQAFMLLV
+261 
-272 VNGYTSGDLEE
+272 
-283 HGSVMI
+283 
-289 VKSRS
+289 
-294 RAGWWLSKCVWC
+294 
-306 MFSTLLAYVI
+306 
-316 YYIPMFLIFAW
+316 
-327 RGIPMKMH
+327 
-335 LTKRLVTT
+335 
-343 SVEGFLNWKTADVCA
+343 
-358 VVLFIPVA
+358 
-366 VMMFLCLLQ
+366 
-375 MLLEVV
+375 
-381 WSPAVAIILLLVIQ
+381 
-395 GISAYKQSVF
+395 
-405 LWGNW
+405 
-410 GIPVRM
+410 
-416 LKTPIGYI
+416 
-424 GNLRCSIAGIIVCIV
+424 
-439 IGTILFKRRDL
+439 
-450 LFKE
+450 